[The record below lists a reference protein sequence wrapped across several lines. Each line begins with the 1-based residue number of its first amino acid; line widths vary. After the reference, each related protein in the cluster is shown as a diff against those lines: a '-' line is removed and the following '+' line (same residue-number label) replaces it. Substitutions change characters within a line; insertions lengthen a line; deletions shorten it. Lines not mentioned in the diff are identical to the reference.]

1 MTGSL
6 VIYGA
11 SGFTGGLTARKA
23 VEAGLEPVL
32 AGRRPEALAPLAD
45 ELGGLPTKAFALDDP
60 QAMDAALADAAV
72 LVNCAGPF
80 PATVAALADTCV
92 RTGTHYL
99 DLAGEVEQYE
109 IVRERAEQ
117 AEQAGVMLMPGVGF
131 GIVPTDCVAVHLKRR
146 LPSATRL
153 ELAFQTVGEISRG
166 TAGAVLTGLHRKGVE
181 RRGGSYVPIRPGA
194 RRREIDFGDG
204 PVKTVTNPWRG
215 DICTAYH
222 STGIGD
228 IEAYIAPPGP
238 LGAVMASTRYTGWF
252 LGSPVGQGLLR
263 LAINRLPY
271 GPTEEQL
278 AAGYT
283 RVWERVQDPDGNTA
297 TTRLRGP
304 EAYVFTALTAVDC
317 ARRALGGD
325 AAPGFQTPAQLY
337 GPELVTAVEGVVF
350 EDLSS

>member
-1 MTGSL
+1 MRGPL

-11 SGFTGGLTARKA
+11 SGYTGGLTARQA
-23 VEAGLEPVL
+23 RDAGLEPVL
-32 AGRRPEALAPLAD
+32 AGRRAEALAPLAGKLD
-45 ELGGLPTKAFALDDP
+45 LDTRAFALDNP
-60 QAMDAALADAAV
+60 KAMDAALEDAAV
-72 LVNCAGPF
+72 LLNCAGPF
-80 PATVAALADTCV
+80 AATVAPLADACV

-109 IVRERAEQ
+109 IVRERAER
-117 AEQAGVMLMPGVGF
+117 ATEAGTMLMPGVGF
-131 GIVPTDCVAVHLKRR
+131 GIVPTDCLAVHLKRR

-153 ELAFQTVGEISRG
+153 ELAFQTVGAVSRG
-166 TAGAVLTGLHRKGVE
+166 TAGAVLPGLHKQGVE
-181 RRGGSYVPIRPGA
+181 RRGSSYVPIRPGA

-271 GPTEEQL
+271 GPTEAQL
-278 AAGYT
+278 AEGYT
-283 RVWERVQDPDGNTA
+283 RVWERVEDPDGKSATA
-297 TTRLRGP
+297 RLRGP
-304 EAYVFTALTAVDC
+304 EAYVFTALTAVEC
-317 ARRALGGD
+317 ARRALGG
-325 AAPGFQTPAQLY
+325 ATAPGFQTPAQIY
-337 GPELVTAVEGVVF
+337 GPELVTAVDGVAL
-350 EDLSS
+350 EDLD